1 MRCYSG
7 DSRLFTQLYATT
19 PTMADPVA
27 AAYAANIQ
35 AIQTLSEAML
45 ALQANSNHSKVNL
58 PSFWSHDPAGWFL
71 HAEAQFTYA
80 RIPDNSYVGY
90 INVVRALPSE
100 VLSAVCDITRDIA
113 PTTTGPYMLL
123 KTALLHRYTIS
134 PLQRCYR
141 MLDMPALGDR
151 RPSALY
157 AEMTAQLHQEA
168 NYLIN
173 AIFLRKLPAYMRAQL
188 SSQAHLHPRE
198 LAAAADL
205 LVDCDPSA
213 AASVT
218 SAAAATAAA
227 VTAPSQ
233 GRSRSRSPA
242 AKKRP
247 QTPARTRSPANRSS
261 PAFKQPLPQ
270 PPASSTLCF
279 YHYHFKKQARKCQA
293 PCTWQ
298 EN

>member
-1 MRCYSG
+1 
-7 DSRLFTQLYATT
+7 
-19 PTMADPVA
+19 
-27 AAYAANIQ
+27 
-35 AIQTLSEAML
+35 
-45 ALQANSNHSKVNL
+45 
-58 PSFWSHDPAGWFL
+58 
-71 HAEAQFTYA
+71 
-80 RIPDNSYVGY
+80 
-90 INVVRALPSE
+90 
-100 VLSAVCDITRDIA
+100 
-113 PTTTGPYMLL
+113 
-123 KTALLHRYTIS
+123 
-134 PLQRCYR
+134 

-218 SAAAATAAA
+218 SAAVATAAA
-227 VTAPSQ
+227 VTAPTQ

>member
-1 MRCYSG
+1 
-7 DSRLFTQLYATT
+7 
-19 PTMADPVA
+19 MADQIA

-35 AIQTLSEAML
+35 AIQTLSEAL
-45 ALQANSNHSKVNL
+45 INLNTSNNTNNSKVNL
-58 PSFWSHDPAGWFL
+58 PAFWTHDPPGWFQ
-71 HAEAQFTYA
+71 HAEADFIYN

-90 INVVRALPSE
+90 VNVIRALPSE
-100 VLSAVCDITRDIA
+100 VLAAVCDVTRDIS
-113 PTTTGPYMLL
+113 PTTAGPYMLL
-123 KTALLHRYTIS
+123 KAALLSRFTIS

-157 AEMTAQLHQEA
+157 AEMTAQLDHEA

-173 AIFLRKLPAYMRAQL
+173 AIFLRKLPPYMKAQL
-188 SSQAHLHPRE
+188 SNQAHLHPRE

-205 LVDCDPSA
+205 LIDCDPSA
-213 AASVT
+213 AC
-218 SAAAATAAA
+218 AAAATAAA
-227 VTAPSQ
+227 VTAPAR

-247 QTPARTRSPANRSS
+247 QTPAHTRSPASARSPASTRSS
-261 PAFKQPLPQ
+261 AFKQPLPQ

-279 YHYHFKKQARKCQA
+279 YHYHFKRQARKCQA

>member
-1 MRCYSG
+1 
-7 DSRLFTQLYATT
+7 
-19 PTMADPVA
+19 
-27 AAYAANIQ
+27 
-35 AIQTLSEAML
+35 
-45 ALQANSNHSKVNL
+45 
-58 PSFWSHDPAGWFL
+58 
-71 HAEAQFTYA
+71 
-80 RIPDNSYVGY
+80 
-90 INVVRALPSE
+90 
-100 VLSAVCDITRDIA
+100 VCDITRDIA
-113 PTTTGPYMLL
+113 PTTTGPYILL

-134 PLQRCYR
+134 PQQRCYR

-173 AIFLRKLPAYMRAQL
+173 AIFLRKLPSYMRAQL

-198 LAAAADL
+198 LAAATDL

-213 AASVT
+213 AAFVT
-218 SAAAATAAA
+218 SAAVATAAA
-227 VTAPSQ
+227 VTAPNQ

-247 QTPARTRSPANRSS
+247 HTL
-261 PAFKQPLPQ
+261 AFKQPLPQ

-279 YHYHFKKQARKCQA
+279 YHYHFKKQDRKCQA